1 MKNPKAGELVKI
13 QSYKHN
19 GSIHRVWEETMV
31 LKSTSSMLI
40 GANDR
45 VLVTES
51 DGRTWHT
58 REPAIAFFTANYWF
72 NVICMLRNDG
82 IHYYSNISSPYVFDE
97 GAVKYIDY
105 DLDIKVF
112 PDMTYKILD
121 EDEFIEHKQLMNYP
135 VVLERI
141 LYKQLNVLE
150 RWVLQRKGPF
160 APDFAERW
168 YEQFLTYHG

>member
-1 MKNPKAGELVKI
+1 MKNPKAGEVIEI

-19 GSIHRVWEETMV
+19 GAIHRVWEETTV

-45 VLVTES
+45 VLVTEN
-51 DGRTWHT
+51 DGRTWFT
-58 REPAIAFFTANYWF
+58 REPAIAYFTANYWF

-82 IHYYSNISSPYVFDE
+82 VHYYSNIGSPFVLDE

-141 LYKQLNVLE
+141 LYKQLGILE
-150 RWVLQRKGPF
+150 QWILQRKGPF
-160 APDFAERW
+160 APDFTERW
-168 YEQFLTYHG
+168 YEQYLTY